1 MKGKRE
7 RDNTQEHT
15 RKSTRPCVI
24 SHEEKEG
31 HTHRIQTYT
40 RPLYTYI
47 GGDAHAE
54 SSEVIANGMAS
65 REGALLSRTERKKK
79 PHSPLIPPRYFQT
92 KKKKKTRREK

>member
-31 HTHRIQTYT
+31 HTHHIQTYT
-40 RPLYTYI
+40 RPLYIYRRRR
-47 GGDAHAE
+47 
-54 SSEVIANGMAS
+54 S
-65 REGALLSRTERKKK
+65 RRELRGYSQWHHREKAPCFPERKEKN
-79 PHSPLIPPRYFQT
+79 LILP
-92 KKKKKTRREK
+92 